1 LYSRG
6 EDSER
11 RLAFVCS
18 RYPAVSHAFVVR
30 EARALR
36 ARGVEVHTFSVRRPA
51 DSELL
56 SSIDRD
62 EHRRTFSILPP
73 RPLRLVAAH
82 LRAAFS
88 APLRYLSTLFLS
100 LRLSTGGPRSTLWRA
115 FYFVEAIV
123 LWHECRR
130 RGVCR
135 LHVHF
140 PNVGSDLTM
149 LAAHFGGPDWSWSF
163 TMHSC
168 NQLLDE
174 SPLRLA
180 EKIGSAAFVVCTSDF
195 VRAQMMQLVPLEEWR
210 KLSVVR
216 VGLNTDALHPPSA
229 RAGGG
234 PLRLLTVAQLV
245 RRKGHAVLLD
255 ALARL
260 RSQGV
265 DVTATFV
272 GDGPERESLERLAA
286 DLGLDV
292 RFAGAVGQGELGA
305 YYADAQVFC
314 LPTFAEGLP
323 VVLME
328 AMGSALPVV
337 STSVM
342 GVPELVE
349 DGESGLLVSPGREDQ
364 LADAIARLASAPDL
378 RERMGSAGR
387 RVIVEEL
394 GLGPATDALIELIWG
409 DPGDRPSDAAGDA
422 RHLPEPVLANAQVAG

>member
-1 LYSRG
+1 MSSHAV
-6 EDSER
+6 DSER
-11 RLAFVCS
+11 QGLAFGCS

-36 ARGVEVHTFSVRRPA
+36 ALGVEVHTFSVRRPA

-56 SSIDRD
+56 SSVDRE
-62 EHRRTFSILPP
+62 EHSRTFSILPP
-73 RPLRLVAAH
+73 RLPRLVGAH
-82 LRAAFS
+82 VRAAFS

-100 LRLSTGGPRSTLWRA
+100 LRLSTGGPRSMLWRA

-130 RGVCR
+130 RGVRR

-140 PNVGSDLTM
+140 ANVASDVAM
-149 LAAHFGGPDWSWSF
+149 LAARFGGPDWSWSF

-168 NQLLDE
+168 NQLLNE
-174 SPLRLA
+174 SPLRLP
-180 EKIGSAAFVVCTSDF
+180 EKIRSAEFVVCTSDF
-195 VRAQMMQLVPLEEWR
+195 VRAQLMQLVPLEEWR
-210 KLSVVR
+210 KLRVVR
-216 VGLNTDALHPPSA
+216 VGVDADAFHPPSA
-229 RAGGG
+229 RPCSG

-245 RRKGHAVLLD
+245 RRKGHAVLLG

-286 DLGLDV
+286 DLRLDV

-305 YYADAQVFC
+305 YYADAQLFC
-314 LPTFAEGLP
+314 LPAFAEGLP

-328 AMGSALPVV
+328 AMASGLPVV

-349 DGESGLLVSPGREDQ
+349 DGESGLLVSPAREDQ
-364 LADAIARLASAPDL
+364 LANAIARLASAPEL
-378 RERMGSAGR
+378 RQRMGSAGR
-387 RVIVEEL
+387 RVVAEEL
-394 GLGPATDALIELIWG
+394 GLEEAANALVELMRG
-409 DPGDRPSDAAGDA
+409 GDA
-422 RHLPEPVLANAQVAG
+422 KRAGAADDEEYVGAPVAARV